1 MTFTLTVLMP
11 IIVGLL
17 LIAQVVTFLWL
28 KRRTNTAAESVGNQL
43 YQALIDEN
51 QERFEKMMPRL
62 LDQIPTR
69 LDPAVF
75 EARVA
80 TVEGK
85 VRDCLDTVRQH
96 ETRVK
101 QCEQEWDQAHD
112 KIFAT
117 AARAGR
123 AKQAAEKI
131 SGQNGEG
138 PPMSATER
146 RAALLIPR

>member
-1 MTFTLTVLMP
+1 MTFSTNEIMP
-11 IIVGLL
+11 IIVGIS
-17 LIAQVVTFLWL
+17 LIAQVGAFFWL
-28 KRRTNTAAESVGNQL
+28 RARVKAAAERVGNQL

-51 QERFEKMMPRL
+51 QERFEKMMPKL

-69 LDPAVF
+69 LDPQVF

-80 TVEGK
+80 SVEQK
-85 VRDCLDTVRQH
+85 ATECVEKIREH

-101 QCEQEWDQAHD
+101 QCELEWDQAHA

-123 AKQAAEKI
+123 AKQAVEKA
-131 SGQNGEG
+131 NGSNGTKSE
-138 PPMSATER
+138 PSPTEQR
-146 RAALLIPR
+146 ALLLKG